1 MRTDERPTAI
11 RPPSHALTPR
21 FRARVGPRQT
31 RLSLALVTAATSA
44 VVGMCPVHRS
54 AAMALPTFT
63 PVSAAARPPVLVV
76 DDQPAESAI
85 TLATLEKGG
94 FAAVAE
100 SEGDAASSDACV
112 VCGNIPPA
120 GDLLTPSLIALS
132 WSH

>member
-1 MRTDERPTAI
+1 
-11 RPPSHALTPR
+11 
-21 FRARVGPRQT
+21 
-31 RLSLALVTAATSA
+31 
-44 VVGMCPVHRS
+44 
-54 AAMALPTFT
+54 MALPTFT

-132 WSH
+132 WSPLVMGV